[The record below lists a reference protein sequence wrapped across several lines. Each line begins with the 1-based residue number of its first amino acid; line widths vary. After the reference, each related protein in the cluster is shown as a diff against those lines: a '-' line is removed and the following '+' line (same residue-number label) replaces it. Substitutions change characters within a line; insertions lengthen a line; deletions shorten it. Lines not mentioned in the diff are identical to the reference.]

1 MTNTKRTLKKIAN
14 CFSIFLILFFIG
26 CEFGSD
32 PSQSDTGSINF
43 IITSTVAIDY
53 TEGNVGL
60 VDIDSTVSYENLL
73 AIGSDNFVKA
83 YNGCSY
89 ICDRTKNTVIKI
101 TGSTI
106 SSEKVDYET
115 PIGNNANIHDIAF
128 VSETKAYITQYNLN
142 QLAVFNPSTGELISP
157 SIDLSGYVA
166 FYGTDSVAS
175 APYMDNAVYV
185 NGKIYVTCQ
194 RLYTGPGGYLTPGD
208 TSLVLV
214 ISADNNTVLKVVKL
228 QYKNPQGISVSGD
241 KLYVSCTGSYG
252 LQDGGIECIDLTT
265 DTNTGPVVAES
276 GIGGD
281 ITTPLVVSESKGYVI
296 YSTGWPASAVK
307 EFNPTTNVIGADVAG
322 VEVAAGLSYDGT
334 YFYIGD
340 RSSTAP
346 GIVKINPT
354 GNVKV
359 GDTYDVG
366 LPPNTLAYLKIEN

>member
-1 MTNTKRTLKKIAN
+1 MNNLKTTLKQIIH
-14 CFSIFLILFFIG
+14 CFIFVQILFFTG
-26 CEFGSD
+26 CDFGSD
-32 PSQSDTGSINF
+32 PSQPDTGSVNF

-60 VDIDSTVSYENLL
+60 VDIDSSRSYENLL
-73 AIGSDNFVKA
+73 TIGSDNFVKTYEGA
-83 YNGCSY
+83 SY

-101 TGSTI
+101 TGSNI
-106 SSEKVDYET
+106 SSENVDYES

-142 QLAVFNPSTGELISP
+142 QLAVFNPSAGALISS

-175 APYMDNAVYV
+175 APYMDNAVYS

-194 RLYTGPGGYLTPGD
+194 RLYTGSGGYLTPGD

-214 ISADNNTVLKVVKL
+214 ISADNNTVEKAIKL
-228 QYKNPQGISVSGD
+228 QYKNPQGISLCGD
-241 KLYVSCTGSYG
+241 KLYVSCTGCYG

-265 DTNTGPVVAES
+265 DTNTGSIVAES
-276 GIGGD
+276 NIGGD
-281 ITTPLVVSESKGYVI
+281 ISTLLVISESKGYVI
-296 YSTGWPASAVK
+296 YSSGWPASVVK
-307 EFNPTTNVIGADVAG
+307 EFNPATKVIGSDITG
-322 VEVAAGLSYDGT
+322 VDVAAGLAFDGT
-334 YFYIGD
+334 YLYAGD

-346 GIVKINPT
+346 GIVKINSAD
-354 GNVKV
+354 NVKV

-366 LPPNTLAYLKIEN
+366 MPPYTIAYLTIKN